1 MERRG
6 LVRRQT
12 LAELVLP
19 LVVLAVLALLFWV
32 ARQALLPFAL
42 GLVLAY
48 ALAPAVSLLEA
59 RGIAGRSLP
68 RGLAI
73 ALLYLSAALVLTL
86 LLWLTLPPLF
96 AQARQLVSGAP
107 GYLVRIQVGFGGVI
121 AWYQQLELSP
131 QLRAEIE
138 SWFSSLGS
146 SALEV
151 AQGFVVRAV
160 NATTRTVSVLFG
172 LFLLPFWVFYLL
184 RDQHELGPQL
194 LRLFPRSWQ
203 PTVRDLAVIAD
214 QVLGRYLRGQ
224 LLLMLAVGLAV
235 LVATTLLGLTV
246 APTVGRYALLLAV
259 VAGVTEAIPIVGPV
273 LGGAVGVAVAIID
286 GPSAVLWTLL
296 AYVVVQQLE
305 NTLLVPKIMGEALE
319 VRPAVLLLA
328 LAVGSQVAGILGA
341 LLAGPLLALSML
353 WLRYAQARL
362 RGELLAGT
370 ITPKTIGQLRQ
381 LAKGD

>member
-1 MERRG
+1 MEQRG

-19 LVVLAVLALLFWV
+19 LVVLAVLALLFWG

-42 GLVLAY
+42 GVVLAY

-73 ALLYLSAALVLTL
+73 ALLYLSAALVLAL
-86 LLWLTLPPLF
+86 LLWFTLPPLF
-96 AQARQLVSGAP
+96 AQVRQLISGAP
-107 GYLVRIQVGFGGVI
+107 GYLARIQAGFGGVV
-121 AWYQQLELSP
+121 AWYQQLDLNP

-138 SWFSSLGS
+138 SGVSSLGS
-146 SALEV
+146 SALGV
-151 AQGFVVRAV
+151 AQGFALGAV
-160 NATTRTVSVLFG
+160 AATGRTVSMLFG
-172 LFLLPFWVFYLL
+172 LLLLPFWVFYLL

-194 LRLFPRSWQ
+194 LRLAPSSWQ

-246 APTVGRYALLLAV
+246 APTVGSYALLLAV

-273 LGGAVGVAVAIID
+273 LGGAVGVAIAIVD

-319 VRPAVLLLA
+319 VRPAVLILA

-341 LLAGPLLALSML
+341 LLAGPLLALFTL
-353 WLRYAQARL
+353 WFRYAQARL
-362 RGELLAGT
+362 RGELPAGT
-370 ITPKTIGQLRQ
+370 ITPKSIAQLRQ
-381 LAKGD
+381 PANGG